1 MFDLKVEQPINPPE
15 LSPEEQA
22 AVDKF
27 ARLKD
32 ARIEEVVAD
41 RMLDPEY
48 VIGAALTCLGDNL
61 DTQKRMANLLMVNL
75 IDTGTLIAEL
85 KLDCMD
91 ELRRQARKEAER
103 GML

>member
-27 ARLKD
+27 AELKD
-32 ARIEEVVAD
+32 ARIEESVVD

-48 VIGAALTCLGDNL
+48 VIGAVLTCLGDNV
-61 DTQKRMANLLMVNL
+61 DTQTRMANLLMGHGDKS
-75 IDTGTLIAEL
+75 IHIANL

-103 GML
+103 RML